1 MFYVISFSFP
11 RFIFFIVVNLI
22 HTYSK
27 NILNIID
34 RFKGK
39 VKIPLS
45 PSPPQ
50 ILVNILSTI
59 WIHFVFTYMRLSHYT
74 CCSYNFFH

>member
-1 MFYVISFSFP
+1 MYFFSFP
-11 RFIFFIVVNLI
+11 GSHFSLLSNLI
-22 HTYSK
+22 HTYSI

-39 VKIPLS
+39 VKIPFS

-50 ILVNILSTI
+50 ILVNILSTL
-59 WIHFVFTYMRLSHYT
+59 WIHFVFYIYGVTLYML
-74 CCSYNFFH
+74 FL